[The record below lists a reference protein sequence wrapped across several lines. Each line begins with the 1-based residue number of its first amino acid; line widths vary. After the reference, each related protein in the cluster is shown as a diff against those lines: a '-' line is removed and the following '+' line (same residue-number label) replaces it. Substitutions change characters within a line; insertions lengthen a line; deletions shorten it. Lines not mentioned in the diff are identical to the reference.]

1 MPSESTRVGRS
12 CHNQNEVQELPR
24 MSLIATRRPTRVLHV
39 GDVKVGG
46 ENPIV
51 VQSMATADT
60 RDPIATLR
68 QVRELAEA
76 GCEIVRIAVPD
87 RKAAAALPDIVPF
100 SPVPLIADIH
110 FEHTLALKAI
120 DAGIHGLRL
129 NPGNIRKHED
139 VIEVVK
145 KAKDRSTPIRI
156 GVNFGSVAPMTR
168 EFVDEMAAENATQ
181 VDLRAEW
188 MVRSAL
194 GHIRILEDLD
204 FGDIKVSLK
213 AFEVP
218 VMIEA
223 YRRFAALPNDYP
235 LHLGVTEAGTP
246 RAGSVRSAIGL
257 GTLLA
262 LGIGDTIRVSLT
274 TDPVEEV
281 FVGFEILKSLELRQ
295 KGATMIACPTCGR
308 VEVDLFTIANEID
321 EFLLQIREPIRVAVM
336 GCVVNGPGEARDAD
350 VGLAAGNAKGVIFRT
365 GKIVRTVP
373 ETDMVDAL
381 KQEILQVVEDR
392 KSGITDEVET
402 VDQYKPML
410 SLTSV

>member
-1 MPSESTRVGRS
+1 MTLVA
-12 CHNQNEVQELPR
+12 PR
-24 MSLIATRRPTRVLHV
+24 RKTRVLQV
-39 GDVKVGG
+39 GNVKIGG
-46 ENPIV
+46 DNPII

-60 RDPIATLR
+60 RDAKATLA
-68 QVRELAEA
+68 QIAELAEA

-87 RKAAAALPDIVPF
+87 RKAAAALPDIVPY

-110 FEHTLALKAI
+110 FEHTLALKALE
-120 DAGIHGLRL
+120 AGIHGLRL

-139 VIEVVK
+139 VREVVK
-145 KAKDRSTPIRI
+145 VAKERGISIRI
-156 GVNFGSVAPMTR
+156 GVNYGSVPEMTQ
-168 EFVDEMAAENATQ
+168 EFVDEMAEQNATQ
-181 VDLRAEW
+181 VQLRAEW
-188 MVRSAL
+188 MVRTGL
-194 GHIRILEDLD
+194 GHIKILEDLD
-204 FGDIKVSLK
+204 FGLIKVSMK

-218 VMIEA
+218 VMLEA

-246 RAGSVRSAIGL
+246 RAGSVRSAVGL

-308 VEVDLFTIANEID
+308 VEVDLFAIANEID
-321 EFLLQIREPIRVAVM
+321 AFLTKVDEPIRVAVM

-350 VGLAAGNAKGVIFRT
+350 VGLAGGNSKGIIFRK
-365 GKIVRTVP
+365 GKIVKTVP
-373 ETDMVDAL
+373 EDEMVAAL
-381 KQEILQVVEDR
+381 KTEIMLVIEERQN
-392 KSGITDEVET
+392 GTY
-402 VDQYKPML
+402 VDTSEASNRYQPMIK
-410 SLTSV
+410 LTSVS

>member
-1 MPSESTRVGRS
+1 MLVA
-12 CHNQNEVQELPR
+12 PR
-24 MSLIATRRPTRVLHV
+24 RRTRVLNV
-39 GDVKVGG
+39 GNVKIGG
-46 ENPIV
+46 DNPIV

-60 RDPIATLR
+60 RDPAATLA
-68 QVRELAEA
+68 QINELAEA

-87 RKAAAALPDIVPF
+87 RKAAAALPDIIPY

-110 FEHTLALKAI
+110 FEHTLALKAM

-139 VIEVVK
+139 VVEVVE
-145 KAKDRSTPIRI
+145 KAKERMIPIRI
-156 GVNFGSVAPMTR
+156 GVNFGSVPPMPQ
-168 EFVDEMAAENATQ
+168 EFVDEMAAQNATQ
-181 VDLRAEW
+181 VELRAEW
-188 MVRSAL
+188 MVRTAL
-194 GHIRILEDLD
+194 GHIKILEDLD
-204 FGDIKVSLK
+204 YHEIKVSLK

-246 RAGSVRSAIGL
+246 RAGSVRSAVGL

-274 TDPVEEV
+274 TDPTEEV
-281 FVGFEILKSLELRQ
+281 FVGFEILKTLELRQ

-321 EFLLQIREPIRVAVM
+321 VFLNKIDEPIRVAVM

-350 VGLAAGNAKGVIFRT
+350 VGLAGGNSKGIIFRK

-373 ETDMVDAL
+373 EDEMVQAL
-381 KQEILQVVEDR
+381 KDEILKVVEDR
-392 KSGITDEVET
+392 RNGVVE
-402 VDQYKPML
+402 DSANEFQYKPML
-410 SLTSV
+410 TLTSV

>member
-1 MPSESTRVGRS
+1 M
-12 CHNQNEVQELPR
+12 LLAPR
-24 MSLIATRRPTRVLHV
+24 RKTRVLNV
-39 GDVKVGG
+39 GDVKIGG
-46 ENPIV
+46 ANPVV

-60 RDPIATLR
+60 RDPVATLA
-68 QVRELAEA
+68 QISELAEA

-87 RKAAAALPDIVPF
+87 RKAAAALPDIIPH

-120 DAGIHGLRL
+120 EAGIHGLRL
-129 NPGNIRKHED
+129 NPGNIRKAED
-139 VIEVVK
+139 VREVVI
-145 KAKDRSTPIRI
+145 KAKERGIPIRI
-156 GVNFGSVAPMTR
+156 GVNYGSVAPMTR
-168 EFVDEMAAENATQ
+168 EYVDEMAEQGATQ
-181 VDLRAEW
+181 AELRAEW
-188 MVRSAL
+188 LVRSAL
-194 GHIRILEDLD
+194 GHIQILEDLD

-213 AFEVP
+213 AFEIP
-218 VMIEA
+218 VMVEA

-246 RAGSVRSAIGL
+246 RSGSVRSAVGI

-274 TDPVEEV
+274 TNPVEEV

-308 VEVDLFTIANEID
+308 VEVDLFTIANQID
-321 EFLLQIREPIRVAVM
+321 DFLTKVKEPIRVAVM

-350 VGLAAGNAKGVIFRT
+350 VGLAAGNVKGIIFRK

-373 ETDMVDAL
+373 ETDMVESL
-381 KQEILQVVEDR
+381 KQEILQVIEDR
-392 KSGITDEVET
+392 KNGIFDEAES

-410 SLTSV
+410 TLTSV

>member
-1 MPSESTRVGRS
+1 MLVAP
-12 CHNQNEVQELPR
+12 
-24 MSLIATRRPTRVLHV
+24 RRPTRVLN
-39 GDVKVGG
+39 VGG
-46 ENPIV
+46 VKIGGDNLVV

-60 RDPIATLR
+60 RDAAATLTQIR
-68 QVRELAEA
+68 DLADA

-87 RKAAAALPDIVPF
+87 RKAAAALPDIVPYAA
-100 SPVPLIADIH
+100 VPLIADIH
-110 FEHTLALKAI
+110 FEHTLALKAL
-120 DAGIHGLRL
+120 DAGIHCLRL
-129 NPGNIRKHED
+129 NPGNIRKHDD
-139 VIEVVK
+139 VVEVVK
-145 KAKDRSTPIRI
+145 KAKERATPIRI
-156 GVNFGSVAPMTR
+156 GVNYGSVAPMTR
-168 EFVDEMAAENATQ
+168 EFVDEMAEQNATQ
-181 VDLRAEW
+181 VELRAEW

-204 FGDIKVSLK
+204 FGEIKVSLK

-235 LHLGVTEAGTP
+235 VHLGVTEAGTP
-246 RAGSVRSAIGL
+246 RAGSVRSAVGI

-262 LGIGDTIRVSLT
+262 LGSGDTIRVSLT

-308 VEVDLFTIANEID
+308 VEVDLFKIANEID
-321 EFLLQIREPIRVAVM
+321 DFLLTVDDPIRVAVM

-350 VGLAAGNAKGVIFRT
+350 VGLAAGNAKGVIFRK

-373 ETDMVDAL
+373 ETEMVEAL
-381 KQEILQVVEDR
+381 KNEIAQVIEDR
-392 KSGITDEVET
+392 RNGVADQPAVEG
-402 VDQYKPML
+402 QYKPML
-410 SLTSV
+410 TLTSVP

>member
-1 MPSESTRVGRS
+1 MLVAP
-12 CHNQNEVQELPR
+12 
-24 MSLIATRRPTRVLHV
+24 RRPTRVL
-39 GDVKVGG
+39 DVGG
-46 ENPIV
+46 VRIGGTHPIV

-60 RDPIATLR
+60 RDPAATLT
-68 QVRELAEA
+68 QIRELADA

-87 RKAAAALPDIVPF
+87 RKAAAALPEIVPY

-110 FEHTLALKAI
+110 FEHTLALKAL

-129 NPGNIRKHED
+129 NPGNIRKHDD
-139 VIEVVK
+139 VVEVVR
-145 KAKDRSTPIRI
+145 KAKERRTPIRI
-156 GVNFGSVAPMTR
+156 GVNYGSVPPMTR
-168 EFVDEMAAENATQ
+168 EFVDEMAEVNATQ
-181 VDLRAEW
+181 VELRAEW

-246 RAGSVRSAIGL
+246 RAGSVRSAVGL

-274 TDPVEEV
+274 TNPVEEV

-308 VEVDLFTIANEID
+308 VEVDLFRIANEID
-321 EFLLQIREPIRVAVM
+321 DFLLSIDDPIRVAVM

-350 VGLAAGNAKGVIFRT
+350 VGLAAGNAKGVIFRK
-365 GKIVRTVP
+365 GKIVRTIP
-373 ETDMVDAL
+373 ETEMIDAL
-381 KQEILQVVEDR
+381 KQEIVQVVEDR
-392 KSGITDEVET
+392 RNGIVDEPSVEG
-402 VDQYKPML
+402 QYKPML
-410 SLTSV
+410 TLTSVS

>member
-1 MPSESTRVGRS
+1 
-12 CHNQNEVQELPR
+12 
-24 MSLIATRRPTRVLHV
+24 MSLIAPRRPTRVLHV

-51 VQSMATADT
+51 VQSMTTADT

-68 QVRELAEA
+68 QIHDLADA

-87 RKAAAALPDIVPF
+87 RRAAAALPDIVPH

-110 FEHTLALKAI
+110 FEHTLALKAL

-129 NPGNIRKHED
+129 NPGNIRKPDD
-139 VIEVVK
+139 VRAVVRQ
-145 KAKDRSTPIRI
+145 AKERQTPIRI
-156 GVNFGSVAPMTR
+156 GVNFGSVAPMTK
-168 EFVDEMAAENATQ
+168 EFVDEMAEQGATQ
-181 VDLRAEW
+181 VELRAEW
-188 MVRSAL
+188 LVRSSL
-194 GHIRILEDLD
+194 GHIKILEDLD
-204 FGDIKVSLK
+204 FGLTKVSLK

-218 VMIEA
+218 VLLEA

-246 RAGSVRSAIGL
+246 RAGSVRSAVGI

-281 FVGFEILKSLELRQ
+281 FVAYEILKSLELRQ

-308 VEVDLFTIANEID
+308 VEVDLFALANQVD
-321 EFLLQIREPIRVAVM
+321 AYLAQIKEPIRVAVM
-336 GCVVNGPGEARDAD
+336 GCVVNGPGESRDAD
-350 VGLAAGNAKGVIFRT
+350 VGLAAGNGKGVIFRK
-365 GKIVRTVP
+365 GKIVRTVA
-373 ETDMVDAL
+373 ETDMLVAL
-381 KQEILQVVEDR
+381 QDEIRMVIDERRNGLAEDNP
-392 KSGITDEVET
+392 
-402 VDQYKPML
+402 DQYQPSRP
-410 SLTSV
+410 SLRLTAV